1 MQHLDNVRA
10 NEFDQ
15 WVGRLQTI
23 KAIKMGR
30 GTSIL
35 DIGCGVGQF
44 TPMFLSRF
52 DRVVGLD
59 ASELFLQ
66 EARSGNSNVEYVMG
80 LGESFLLHEKFDT
93 INMNMLLEH
102 VDDPIALLKN
112 CKRHL
117 AVNGVILVQVPN
129 ANSVT
134 RRIGVLMGI
143 IDSIGHISDKERD
156 YFGHQRTYTLDS
168 LVTDCELSGLTVVE
182 KGGLLFKP
190 LPNET
195 LGQICK
201 ANGQEWTARFMD
213 ALVKFGEDRPEDC
226 ANLYVSCE

>member
-23 KAIKMGR
+23 KAITMGR

-44 TPMFLSRF
+44 TPMFQSRF
-52 DRVVGLD
+52 ERVVGLD
-59 ASELFLQ
+59 ASEQFLQ
-66 EARSGNSNVEYVMG
+66 EARRANNEVDYVMG
-80 LGESFLLHEKFDT
+80 LGESFSLNEKFDT
-93 INMNMLLEH
+93 ISMNMLLEH

-117 AVNGVILVQVPN
+117 APNGVILVQVPN

-143 IDSIGHISDKERD
+143 IDSIGHVSDKERD

-168 LVTDCELSGLTVVE
+168 LVTDCELAGLTVVE

-201 ANGQEWTARFMD
+201 VNGQEWTARFMD

-226 ANLYVSCE
+226 ANLFASCE